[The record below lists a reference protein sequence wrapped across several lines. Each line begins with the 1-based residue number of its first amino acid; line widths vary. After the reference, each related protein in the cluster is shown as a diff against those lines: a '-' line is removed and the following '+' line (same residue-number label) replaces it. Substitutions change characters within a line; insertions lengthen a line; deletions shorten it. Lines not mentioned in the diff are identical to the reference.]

1 MASLGG
7 KNLPRG
13 ASSIRLALTMSR
25 WHFLDCSL
33 ILESLVYCGQHRP
46 MRVGLDSVKV
56 VECALRSKQV
66 SSLCSSCFT
75 ILSWFS
81 LMMGWN
87 REDEIKISLP
97 KLALVSVFIRAT
109 ENQN

>member
-1 MASLGG
+1 M
-7 KNLPRG
+7 
-13 ASSIRLALTMSR
+13 
-25 WHFLDCSL
+25 
-33 ILESLVYCGQHRP
+33 LEGLVYCGQHRP
-46 MRVGLDSVKV
+46 MQVGLDSVKI
-56 VECALRSKQV
+56 VECELRSKPV
-66 SSLCSSCFT
+66 SSLCTFSFT

-87 REDEIKISLP
+87 REDEIKFSLQ